1 MKTKARRVG
10 KGRKSPMEN
19 PEIYQYV
26 ISGLTEHG
34 WSPDIISGKMKTE
47 YPDDLSMRISHECI
61 YQFIYSKTGEKLN
74 LKSFL
79 LRSHRKRKEKTG
91 RSVRG
96 VSKTRI
102 PGRVDI
108 DERPVSILTR
118 EEFGHWE

>member
-1 MKTKARRVG
+1 
-10 KGRKSPMEN
+10 MEN
-19 PEIYQYV
+19 LEVYRYV
-26 ISGLTEHG
+26 IFGLTENG
-34 WSPDIISGKMKTE
+34 WSPDIISGKMKAE
-47 YPDDLSMRISHECI
+47 YPDDFNMRISHEYI
-61 YQFIYSKTGEKLN
+61 YQFIYSKAGEKLN